1 MRSGA
6 WTGRLRVTRSPPPPG
21 TERPVPVSK
30 LDPVM
35 STNTKAPTLQTRDL
49 GSIIINC
56 AAFAV
61 AVCVSGGT
69 WLVLR

>member
-1 MRSGA
+1 
-6 WTGRLRVTRSPPPPG
+6 
-21 TERPVPVSK
+21 
-30 LDPVM
+30 M
-35 STNTKAPTLQTRDL
+35 STNTKAPMLQTRDL